1 MADNIKT
8 AVTLFLITLIS
19 GYLLGGVY
27 AITKEPIAAA
37 NQAALYA
44 AYETLVPGGA
54 EYEELP
60 EAAEK
65 ANADLAN
72 QELLDISEDDIES
85 STEDIESNDSD
96 VEGTPGEAVLTSGS
110 AETTVAQA
118 KVTREQVRAENK
130 ETLQGIIDNTNLSDA
145 EKQRAVDQLVQMTEI
160 AEQEAAIETLMA
172 SKGFS
177 ESVVSLDADS
187 ADVVVKADELTDANR
202 AQIEDIVTRKTE
214 IAPENIV
221 IKPIRE

>member
-19 GYLLGGVY
+19 GFLLGGVY

-65 ANADLAN
+65 ANADLADGRFGN
-72 QELLDISEDDIES
+72 VTVNNVVRPVDAAGEPLGYIVDVTSHDGYGGDIQITVGYTGEVRWDTSRPNGTPRKLLDVSKAASLGWRYRTELEDGIRLAYADFLH
-85 STEDIESNDSD
+85 N
-96 VEGTPGEAVLTSGS
+96 P
-110 AETTVAQA
+110 
-118 KVTREQVRAENK
+118 VRAE
-130 ETLQGIIDNTNLSDA
+130 
-145 EKQRAVDQLVQMTEI
+145 R
-160 AEQEAAIETLMA
+160 
-172 SKGFS
+172 
-177 ESVVSLDADS
+177 
-187 ADVVVKADELTDANR
+187 
-202 AQIEDIVTRKTE
+202 
-214 IAPENIV
+214 
-221 IKPIRE
+221 